1 LFAAVCGPA
10 GSESIGS
17 ILSTNPLAGIPIRSY
32 IAVRTHDRRVSRASQ
47 KPDVFDRMP
56 RGSHAVKVTTRNEK
70 HAPPSHAGAK
80 TYSQFS
86 IACCPAAGAAAGLR
100 SRYVRE
106 GSMGMLISGP
116 VMLLAVV
123 VMVRITRPNPDGSP
137 VRFLARD
144 GLATVYALLLTTFI
158 GLGIGLTVSGT
169 SKVVAIAVAR
179 VN

>member
-1 LFAAVCGPA
+1 
-10 GSESIGS
+10 
-17 ILSTNPLAGIPIRSY
+17 
-32 IAVRTHDRRVSRASQ
+32 
-47 KPDVFDRMP
+47 
-56 RGSHAVKVTTRNEK
+56 
-70 HAPPSHAGAK
+70 
-80 TYSQFS
+80 
-86 IACCPAAGAAAGLR
+86 
-100 SRYVRE
+100 
-106 GSMGMLISGP
+106 MLISGP